1 MTDMNQ
7 NFDMPSDI
15 KPSVPTGINVLT
27 ILTFIGCGLGFIGVA
42 WQFFGAKT
50 NLNRMEE
57 MINSG
62 KYDSMP
68 PLLKKMMSPE
78 ALEVARKTYEN
89 RVPITLISLIGVIL
103 CLVGA
108 IQMRA
113 LKKQGYYL
121 YLIGELLPFIGSLIF
136 VGVAALSGFAIIA
149 VVFALVFI
157 LLYTAQRKYL
167 VN

>member
-1 MTDMNQ
+1 
-7 NFDMPSDI
+7 
-15 KPSVPTGINVLT
+15 
-27 ILTFIGCGLGFIGVA
+27 
-42 WQFFGAKT
+42 
-50 NLNRMEE
+50 

-62 KYDSMP
+62 KYDQMP
-68 PLLKKMMSPE
+68 SILKKMMSPE

-89 RVPITLISLIGVIL
+89 RVPITLIGLISLVL

-108 IQMRA
+108 IQMRS

-121 YLIGELLPFIGSLIF
+121 YLIGELLPFVGSLIF
-136 VGVAALSGFAIIA
+136 VGVAALSGFALIA

-157 LLYTAQRKYL
+157 LLYTGQRKHL